1 MKVIGERVRALRQAR
16 GLNQS
21 DLARQTGMVRSQI
34 SRIEK
39 EERPGVGAVMVG
51 QLALELDTTVDYL
64 LGLTDDPSL
73 PPRFN
78 WEAKPEQLQRL
89 QRLLERLS
97 RLSDERQARVMDAVL
112 AMLEVSEVPIEA
124 RLEEKEG
131 VLSQGGPARTG
142 PA

>member
-1 MKVIGERVRALRQAR
+1 MKVIGERLRALREAR

-21 DLARQTGMVRSQI
+21 ELAYRTGLARSQI

-39 EERPGVGAVMVG
+39 EERPGVGAVVVG
-51 QLALELDTTVDYL
+51 HLALALDTTVDYL
-64 LGLTDDPSL
+64 LGLTNDPGL

-78 WEAKPEQLQRL
+78 WEAEPEQLQRL

-112 AMLEVSEVPIEA
+112 TMLEVSEVPDEA

-131 VLSQGGPARTG
+131 VLS
-142 PA
+142 